1 MRQKVPFCVI
11 IHPKFCQCIKFDRS
25 ISDTH
30 FRCRYLIAGLKE
42 PRTPTLLHIWPKL
55 VIEINQEMKWT
66 SVCNP
71 RAEEKKRVSATPK
84 QQTTTKLIIYKWCFC
99 IHFRELVMC
108 SGVWRRLTS
117 KSGARSDSSLQR
129 GRSVDRLVG
138 RNDRFHSNSV
148 RVVSIVRFTTSSLM
162 PSQER
167 KKKKRENNVCLFSEY
182 MYSVHMLFAA
192 YSSFILC
199 LSLLLVWSFGLR
211 QASYCPMY
219 VILLSV
225 YTIYFFSVLF
235 FAHSATLLRKP
246 PHSQTHIY
254 RFIRNTVFCSV
265 LFYKS

>member
-30 FRCRYLIAGLKE
+30 FRCRYLIAGHKE

-225 YTIYFFSVLF
+225 YTIYFFF
-235 FAHSATLLRKP
+235 GTLLR
-246 PHSQTHIY
+246 IL
-254 RFIRNTVFCSV
+254 RNSPA
-265 LFYKS
+265 